1 MSSRNVVRLMGAL
14 SLCMCANAFSADA
27 PQTDVANEGGI
38 RDKWTLAPGAKLA
51 TPAYPDGFADAQRD
65 VCIALGYQIGADG
78 KTSDFRVLKQWNSQ
92 TQAIEPVDGFWSGF
106 ANAGADA
113 VGQWQFQPRPEVAMP
128 APVYTV
134 ATLTWQTRKDTNPVT
149 LRNRC
154 KIDDLVVFMRN
165 DSDKKGLNDHII
177 DRTARARDDR
187 IQTFA
192 GTPKN
197 QPGMKP

>member
-1 MSSRNVVRLMGAL
+1 MKTSDLPVSFLCSTLLLGA
-14 SLCMCANAFSADA
+14 CGIAHAAD
-27 PQTDVANEGGI
+27 TIRMVDEGGI
-38 RDKWTLAPGAKLA
+38 RTQWTLAAGATLA
-51 TPAYPDGFADAQRD
+51 MPQYPVDVARSAPVDA
-65 VCIALGYQIGADG
+65 CMALGYRIAPDG
-78 KTSDFRVLKQWNSQ
+78 TTSDFRVLKQWNDASG
-92 TQAIEPVDGFWSGF
+92 AIEPVDGAWAAF
-106 ANAGADA
+106 AQSAADA
-113 VGQWQFQPRPEVAMP
+113 VSQWKFAPRADASPEA
-128 APVYTV
+128 VYTV